1 MSRNR
6 KVVNMIMDQLREKK
20 AGLVLEGGA
29 SRGVFTAGVLDY
41 LMEQDFMFPYVV
53 GVSAGANNAVSYA
66 SKQIGRSFS
75 CFAPVKKENRYKN
88 GIHQALKQRSIY
100 DMDKLFD
107 TFPKETFP
115 FDWNTYLELGIE
127 CEIVV
132 TNVLTGGAE
141 YHKDRESAERLCRL
155 CRASSSLPV
164 AAPMVTIEGV
174 PYLDGGL
181 ADSIPLK
188 HSLETGHKKN
198 VVILTRPFGY
208 RKKFPS
214 ESARIY
220 IAFFKDYPEI
230 VKSIYYRAYYYN
242 KRMEAVERLERE
254 GKIFVLRP
262 TLPTPGRMEM
272 DHEKLEAFYRHGYDT
287 MVMEFD
293 RMKKYLGMTY

>member
-1 MSRNR
+1 
-6 KVVNMIMDQLREKK
+6 MIIDELRRKK

-41 LMEQDFMFPYVV
+41 LMEQEFMFPYVI
-53 GVSAGANNAVSYA
+53 GVSAGASNAVGYA
-66 SKQIGRSFS
+66 ANQIGRSFR
-75 CFAPVKKENRYKN
+75 CFAPVKKEDQYMN
-88 GIHQALKQRSIY
+88 GIRQAIKKRSIY

-115 FDWNTYLELGIE
+115 LDWETYLELGME

-132 TNVLTGGAE
+132 TNVLTGKAE
-141 YHKDRESAERLCRL
+141 YKTEQKSAERLCNL

-164 AAPMVTIEGV
+164 AAPMVTLEGV

-188 HSLETGHKKN
+188 RAFETGHKKN
-198 VVILTRPFGY
+198 VVILTRPYGY

-214 ESARIY
+214 ESARVY

-230 VKSIYYRAYYYN
+230 VKAIYYRAYYYN
-242 KRMEAVERLERE
+242 KRLETVERLEKE

-272 DHEKLEAFYRHGYDT
+272 NHEKLEAFYRHGYDT
-287 MVMEFD
+287 MVMEFE
-293 RMKKYLGMTY
+293 RMKAFLGMES